1 MDQRGSDSGEM
12 RTSMVTMLRGQWAM
26 EVLPTFLVF
35 LHFCPN

>member
-26 EVLPTFLVF
+26 GGSPDLFGFLTFL
-35 LHFCPN
+35 N